1 VDLFGGR
8 QSARTLHFLAAT
20 AIVLFVLV
28 HLFEVAITGL
38 RNNVRSIITGR
49 YEIVE
54 SEPTSADEE
63 TRHEH

>member
-1 VDLFGGR
+1 
-8 QSARTLHFLAAT
+8 
-20 AIVLFVLV
+20 VLFVLV

-54 SEPTSADEE
+54 SQSAPRAEGDQP
-63 TRHEH
+63 